1 MLELNEREENIHLNP
16 IHPFVSTAPHVAKL
30 ESVHHFILSHNKM
43 DLNSLAKGGVEV
55 IKAVKILALPRRGR
69 GGGLTPAKI
78 FFGGFVTVHRG

>member
-1 MLELNEREENIHLNP
+1 MLELNEREENIHLSP

-55 IKAVKILALPRRGR
+55 IKAVKILALPRRR
-69 GGGLTPAKI
+69 GGGSDPCQD
-78 FFGGFVTVHRG
+78 FFVGFVTVQRG